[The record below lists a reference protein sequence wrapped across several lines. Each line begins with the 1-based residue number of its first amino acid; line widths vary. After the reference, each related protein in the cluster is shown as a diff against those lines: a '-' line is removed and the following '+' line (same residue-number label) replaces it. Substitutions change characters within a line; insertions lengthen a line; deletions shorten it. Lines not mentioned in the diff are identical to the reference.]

1 MLKKAGFVV
10 FRIPAFQKFFTFLFL
25 TLADIKIVK
34 MKKVFILVV
43 SCLCILTSCD
53 QPKEKKITNK
63 YIEEPHSFAQPNDAI
78 ITHLDLNIDVNFETE
93 VISGTATY
101 NIANNGATKIILD
114 AKYLDIDEVKAD
126 GEKTTFTL
134 GDMDEQLGQPLTII
148 IKETTKK
155 IAITYKT
162 TAKTEALQWLN
173 AQQTADKTSPFLFTQ
188 GQAIL
193 TRTWIPIQDSPQI
206 RITYN
211 ATVKVPLELMAVMSA
226 ENLKEKTTDGIYN
239 FKMAQPI
246 PAYLIALAI
255 GDIEYK
261 AISDRTGVYAE
272 KSMIDKVHTEF
283 LDMEK
288 MVLAAE
294 NLYGAYDW
302 EQFDIIVLP
311 PSFPFGGMENPRL
324 TFATPTV
331 IAGDKSLT
339 SLVAHELAH
348 SWSGNLVTNATWN
361 DFWLNEGFTVYF
373 EIRIM
378 EALYGK
384 ERANMLALI
393 GRQDL
398 DDELE
403 SLIDTPNDTKLKL
416 DLKGRNPDDG
426 MNSIAYDKGYLFL
439 RTLEEK
445 VGRKKMDAFLKSYF
459 KKNAFSTT
467 NTEDFITYLNTN
479 LLEKNNI
486 TFNTEEWIYKPGV
499 PDNAAIIQSNAFSS
513 VEKNL
518 QTFIETNTVDV
529 ITTNEWT
536 PQEWVHFIRNFP
548 EDIEIDQIQQ
558 LDDTFNFTESTN
570 SYISMVWYE
579 QSILNDYHG
588 NGVDSKIS
596 EFLNTV
602 GRRWYVTTLFKAFK
616 KADRIDDA
624 LTIYK
629 TARPNYHSV
638 TANTIDALLLYNP

>member
-1 MLKKAGFVV
+1 
-10 FRIPAFQKFFTFLFL
+10 
-25 TLADIKIVK
+25 
-34 MKKVFILVV
+34 MKKLFFLAIT
-43 SCLCILTSCD
+43 CLFTLSSCD
-53 QPKEKKITNK
+53 QPKEKMTAKT
-63 YIEEPHSFAQPNDAI
+63 YTEESHSYAQPNEAV
-78 ITHLDLNIDVNFETE
+78 ITHLDLDIDVDFEAQI
-93 VISGTATY
+93 ISGTATY
-101 NIANNGATKIILD
+101 DIVNNAASQIILD
-114 AKYLDIDEVKAD
+114 SKFLNIKEVTAD
-126 GEKTTFTL
+126 GKITKFQLGKMDKT
-134 GDMDEQLGQPLTII
+134 LGQPLII
-148 IKETTKK
+148 DIQEDTQK
-155 IAITYKT
+155 IAVIYNT
-162 TAKTEALQWLN
+162 TAQTEALQWLT
-173 AQQTADKTSPFLFTQ
+173 AQQTADKTNPFLFTQ

-211 ATVKVPLELMAVMSA
+211 ATVKVPSDLMAVMSA
-226 ENLKEKTTDGIYN
+226 ENPKEKTADGIYH
-239 FKMAQPI
+239 FKMEQPI

-272 KSMIDKVHTEF
+272 KSMLDKVHEEF
-283 LDMEK
+283 SDMER
-288 MVLAAE
+288 MVVAAE

-302 EQFDIIVLP
+302 EQFDVIVLP

-373 EIRIM
+373 ETRIM

-398 DDELE
+398 EDALE
-403 SLIDTPNDTKLKL
+403 SMKDSPNDTKLKL

-445 VGRKKMDAFLKSYF
+445 VGRDKMDAFLKSYF

-467 NTEDFITYLNTN
+467 NTEDFVTYLNAN

-486 TFNTEEWIYKPGV
+486 SFNTEEWIYQPGI
-499 PDNAAIIQSNAFSS
+499 PDNAAVIQSDAFSN
-513 VEKNL
+513 VEKTL
-518 QTFIETNTVDV
+518 QTFIDTNNIDV
-529 ITTNEWT
+529 AATSQWT
-536 PQEWVHFIRNFP
+536 PQEWVHFVRNFP
-548 EDIEIDQIQQ
+548 EDITIEQMQE
-558 LDDTFNFTESTN
+558 LDNRFDFTVSTN
-570 SYISMVWYE
+570 SYINMVWYE
-579 QSILNDYHG
+579 QSILHGYHG
-588 NGVDSKIS
+588 NNVDSKIA

-616 KADRIDDA
+616 KANRTEEAIA
-624 LTIYK
+624 IYK

-638 TANTIDALLLYNP
+638 TANTVDELLGVGSK

>member
-1 MLKKAGFVV
+1 MA
-10 FRIPAFQKFFTFLFL
+10 T
-25 TLADIKIVK
+25 
-34 MKKVFILVV
+34 
-43 SCLCILTSCD
+43 LTSCNKSQEMD
-53 QPKEKKITNK
+53 KEKTNAK
-63 YIEEPHSFAQPNDAI
+63 TYMEEFHSYAQPNDAV
-78 ITHLDLNIDVNFETE
+78 ITHLDLDIDVNFDTQ

-101 NIANNGATKIILD
+101 DVVNNGATAIILD
-114 AKYLDIDEVKAD
+114 AKYLEIIAVKAD
-126 GEKTTFTL
+126 GKETRFQL
-134 GDMDEQLGQPLTII
+134 GTMDESLGQPLRIE
-148 IKETTKK
+148 IKESTNK
-155 IAITYKT
+155 IAITYRT
-162 TAKTEALQWLN
+162 TAQTEALQWLT
-173 AQQTADKTSPFLFTQ
+173 AQQTADKTNPFLFTQ

-206 RITYN
+206 RITYE
-211 ATVKVPLELMAVMSA
+211 AKVQVPSNLMAVMSA
-226 ENLKEKTTDGIYN
+226 ENPKEKTADGIYH
-239 FKMAQPI
+239 FKMVQPI

-272 KSMIDKVHTEF
+272 KSMLDKVHSEF
-283 LDMEK
+283 SDMEK
-288 MVLAAE
+288 MVVTAE

-302 EQFDIIVLP
+302 EQFDVIVLP

-384 ERANMLALI
+384 ERADMLALI

-398 DDELE
+398 EDELE
-403 SLIDTPNDTKLKL
+403 SLKDSPNDTKLKL

-445 VGRKKMDAFLKSYF
+445 VGREQMDGFLKSYF

-479 LLEKNNI
+479 LLDKNNI
-486 TFNTEEWIYKPGV
+486 TFNTEEWIYQPGV
-499 PDNAAIIQSNAFSS
+499 PDNAAIIESDAFTR
-513 VEKNL
+513 VEKVL
-518 QTFIETNTVDV
+518 QTFVETNTIDAS
-529 ITTNEWT
+529 ITTTWT
-536 PQEWVHFIRNFP
+536 PQEWVHFVRNFP
-548 EDIEIDQIQQ
+548 EDITLEQLQQ
-558 LDDTFNFTESTN
+558 LDDTFYFTDSTN

-579 QSILNDYHG
+579 QSIIKGYHG
-588 NGVDSKIS
+588 NKVDSKIS

-616 KADRIDDA
+616 KTDRIEEA

-638 TANTIDALLLYNP
+638 TSNTIDELLGL

>member
-1 MLKKAGFVV
+1 MKKA
-10 FRIPAFQKFFTFLFL
+10 
-25 TLADIKIVK
+25 
-34 MKKVFILVV
+34 FILAV
-43 SCLCILTSCD
+43 SCICILTSCE

-63 YIEEPHSFAQPNDAI
+63 YTEEPHSFAQPNNAI
-78 ITHLDLNIDVNFETE
+78 ITHLDLNIDVNFNTH

-101 NIANNGATKIILD
+101 NIVNNGATEIILD
-114 AKYLDIDEVKAD
+114 AKHLDISEVKAD
-126 GEKTTFTL
+126 GKETTFTL
-134 GDMDEQLGQPLTII
+134 GDMDEQLGQPLTIV

-162 TAKTEALQWLN
+162 TSKTEALQWLN
-173 AQQTADKTSPFLFTQ
+173 AQQTADKTHPFLFTQ

-211 ATVKVPLELMAVMSA
+211 ATVKVPSDLMAVMSA
-226 ENLKEKTTDGIYN
+226 ENPKKKTADGIYN
-239 FKMAQPI
+239 FKMVQPI

-272 KSMIDKVHTEF
+272 KSMIDKVFHEF
-283 LDMEK
+283 SDMEK

-294 NLYGAYDW
+294 KLYGAYDW
-302 EQFDIIVLP
+302 EQFDVIVLP

-398 DDELE
+398 DEELE
-403 SLIDTPNDTKLKL
+403 SLKDTPNDTKLKL
-416 DLKGRNPDDG
+416 DLKGRSPDDG
-426 MNSIAYDKGYLFL
+426 MNSIAYDEGYLFL

-479 LLEKNNI
+479 LLEKNDI
-486 TFNTEEWIYKPGV
+486 TFNTKEWIYEPGV
-499 PDNAAIIQSNAFSS
+499 PDNAAIIQSDAFSS
-513 VEKNL
+513 VEKIL
-518 QTFIETNTVDV
+518 QTFIDTKTIDSTSTNR
-529 ITTNEWT
+529 WT
-536 PQEWVHFIRNFP
+536 PQEWVHFVRNFP
-548 EDIEIDQIQQ
+548 EDIKIEQMQQ

-579 QSILNDYHG
+579 QSILNGYHG
-588 NGVDSKIS
+588 NKVDSKIS

-616 KADRIDDA
+616 KADRIDEG

-638 TANTIDALLLYNP
+638 TTNTVDALLGYNI

>member
-1 MLKKAGFVV
+1 MKKA
-10 FRIPAFQKFFTFLFL
+10 II
-25 TLADIKIVK
+25 LA
-34 MKKVFILVV
+34 V
-43 SCLCILTSCD
+43 SCLCILTNCK
-53 QPKEKKITNK
+53 QPKTPMTLKT
-63 YIEEPHSFAQPNDAI
+63 YEEELHSFAQPNKAV
-78 ITHLDLNIDVNFETE
+78 ITHLDLNIDVNFDTHI
-93 VISGTATY
+93 ISGTATY
-101 NIANNGATKIILD
+101 NIANNGASEIILD
-114 AKYLDIDEVKAD
+114 SKYLDIEAITAD
-126 GEKTTFTL
+126 GKKTTFTL
-134 GDMDEQLGQPLTII
+134 GSFDENLGQPLAIS
-148 IKETTKK
+148 IKETTQK
-155 IAITYKT
+155 IAIKYRT

-173 AQQTADKTSPFLFTQ
+173 AQQTADKTNPFLFTQ

-211 ATVKVPLELMAVMSA
+211 ATVKVPKNLMAVMSA
-226 ENLKEKTTDGIYN
+226 QNPQEKTADGMYH

-261 AISDRTGVYAE
+261 AISSRTGVYAE
-272 KSMIDKVHTEF
+272 KSMIDKVQAEF
-283 LDMEK
+283 SDMEK
-288 MVLAAE
+288 MVVAAE
-294 NLYGAYDW
+294 NLYGAYSW
-302 EQFDIIVLP
+302 EQFDVIVLP

-398 DDELE
+398 DEELE
-403 SLIDTPNDTKLKL
+403 SLKETPNDTKLKL
-416 DLKGRNPDDG
+416 DLKGRSPDDG

-445 VGRKKMDAFLKSYF
+445 VGREKMDAFLKSYF

-479 LLEKNNI
+479 LLEKNSI
-486 TFNTEEWIYKPGV
+486 TFNTDEWIYQPGV
-499 PDNAAIIQSNAFSS
+499 PSNAAIIQSNAFST
-513 VEKNL
+513 VEKTL
-518 QTFIETNTVDV
+518 QSFVDTNGIDTN
-529 ITTNEWT
+529 ITKQWT
-536 PQEWVHFIRNFP
+536 PQEWVHFIRNFQ
-548 EDIEIDQIQQ
+548 EDIKIEQLQQ
-558 LDDTFNFTESTN
+558 LDDTFNFTGSTN

-579 QSILNDYHG
+579 QSILNNYHG
-588 NGVDSKIS
+588 NQVDSKIS

-616 KADRIDDA
+616 RADRLNEA
-624 LTIYK
+624 LLIYK
-629 TARPNYHSV
+629 KARPNYHAV
-638 TANTIDALLLYNP
+638 TANTIDGLLGFGV

>member
-1 MLKKAGFVV
+1 
-10 FRIPAFQKFFTFLFL
+10 
-25 TLADIKIVK
+25 
-34 MKKVFILVV
+34 MKKVFFLAITFL
-43 SCLCILTSCD
+43 LILTSCN
-53 QPKEKKITNK
+53 QPKEKMTSKTYIT
-63 YIEEPHSFAQPNDAI
+63 ETHSFAQPNDAV
-78 ITHLDLNIDVNFETE
+78 ITHLDLDIDVNFDTQ

-101 NIANNGATKIILD
+101 DIVNNGASQIILD
-114 AKYLDIDEVKAD
+114 SKFLDIKEVTAN
-126 GEKTTFTL
+126 GATTKFQL
-134 GDMDEQLGQPLTII
+134 GKMEETLGQPLTIDI
-148 IKETTKK
+148 QEDTQK
-155 IAITYKT
+155 IAITYNT
-162 TAKTEALQWLN
+162 TAQTEALQWLT
-173 AQQTADKTSPFLFTQ
+173 AQQTADKTNPFLFTQ

-211 ATVKVPLELMAVMSA
+211 ATVKVPSELMAVMSA
-226 ENLKEKTTDGIYN
+226 ENPKEKTADGIYH
-239 FKMAQPI
+239 FKMEQPI

-272 KSMIDKVHTEF
+272 KSMLQKVHVEF
-283 LDMEK
+283 SDMEK
-288 MVLAAE
+288 MVVAAE

-302 EQFDIIVLP
+302 EQFDVIVLP

-398 DDELE
+398 EDVLE
-403 SLIDTPNDTKLKL
+403 SMKDNPNDTKLKL

-445 VGRKKMDAFLKSYF
+445 VGRGKMDTFLKSYF

-467 NTEDFITYLNTN
+467 NTEDFVTYLNAN
-479 LLEKNNI
+479 LLESNNVS
-486 TFNTEEWIYKPGV
+486 FNTEEWIYQPGI
-499 PDNAAIIQSNAFSS
+499 PDNAAVIQSDAFSN
-513 VEKNL
+513 VEKTL
-518 QTFIETNTVDV
+518 QTFIETDNIDV
-529 ITTNEWT
+529 AATRQWT
-536 PQEWVHFIRNFP
+536 PQEWVYFIRNFP
-548 EDIEIDQIQQ
+548 EDITIEQMQE
-558 LDDTFNFTESTN
+558 LDNRFDFTVSTN
-570 SYISMVWYE
+570 SYINMVWYE
-579 QSILNDYHG
+579 QSILHGYHG
-588 NGVDSKIS
+588 NNVDSKIA

-616 KADRIDDA
+616 KVDRTEEAIA
-624 LTIYK
+624 IYK

-638 TANTIDALLLYNP
+638 TANTVDELLGVGLK

>member
-1 MLKKAGFVV
+1 MKRALILAITCFTILTNCKQPEEKK
-10 FRIPAFQKFFTFLFL
+10 L
-25 TLADIKIVK
+25 
-34 MKKVFILVV
+34 MKK
-43 SCLCILTSCD
+43 
-53 QPKEKKITNK
+53 
-63 YIEEPHSFAQPNDAI
+63 YAEELHSFAQPNNAVV
-78 ITHLDLNIDVNFETE
+78 THLDLNIDVDFDSQIIT
-93 VISGTATY
+93 GTATY
-101 NIANNGATKIILD
+101 NITNNGASEIILD
-114 AKYLDIDEVKAD
+114 AKYLEISEVKAD
-126 GEKTTFTL
+126 DEETTFVL
-134 GDMDEQLGQPLTII
+134 GDMNEQLGQPLTIA
-148 IKETTKK
+148 IKENTKK

-173 AQQTADKTSPFLFTQ
+173 AQQTADKTNPFLFTQ

-211 ATVKVPLELMAVMSA
+211 ATVKVPSDLMAVMSA
-226 ENLKEKTTDGIYN
+226 ENPKEKATDGIYH

-272 KSMIDKVHTEF
+272 KSMIEKVHTEF
-283 LDMEK
+283 SDMDK
-288 MVLAAE
+288 MVFAAE

-403 SLIDTPNDTKLKL
+403 ALKDAPNDTKLKL
-416 DLKGRNPDDG
+416 DLEGRNPDDG

-445 VGRKKMDAFLKSYF
+445 VGREKMDAFLSAYF

-467 NTEDFITYLNTN
+467 NTEDFITYLDSN
-479 LLEKNNI
+479 LLNENNI
-486 TFNTEEWIYKPGV
+486 TFNTKEWIYEPGI
-499 PDNAAIIQSNAFSS
+499 PDNAVIIQSNAFSA
-513 VEKNL
+513 VENIL
-518 QTFIETNTVDV
+518 QVFMETNTIDTS
-529 ITTNEWT
+529 ITNQWT
-536 PQEWVHFIRNFP
+536 PQESVHFVRNIP
-548 EDIEIDQIQQ
+548 EGIEINQMQK
-558 LDDTFNFTESTN
+558 LDAIFNFTASTN

-579 QSILNDYHG
+579 QSILNGYHG
-588 NGVDSKIS
+588 NEVDVKIS

-616 KADRIDDA
+616 KADRVDDA
-624 LTIYK
+624 LVIYK
-629 TARPNYHSV
+629 TSRPNYHSV
-638 TANTIDALLLYNP
+638 TSNTVDELLSYKE

>member
-1 MLKKAGFVV
+1 MKKAL
-10 FRIPAFQKFFTFLFL
+10 ILAITCFTIL
-25 TLADIKIVK
+25 TNCKQPEEKKL
-34 MKKVFILVV
+34 MKK
-43 SCLCILTSCD
+43 
-53 QPKEKKITNK
+53 
-63 YIEEPHSFAQPNDAI
+63 YAEELHSHAQPNNAV
-78 ITHLDLNIDVNFETE
+78 ITHLDLNIDVDFNSQIIT
-93 VISGTATY
+93 GTATY
-101 NIANNGATKIILD
+101 NINNNGTSEIILD
-114 AKYLDIDEVKAD
+114 AKYLEISEVKAD
-126 GEKTTFTL
+126 NEKTTFTL
-134 GDMDEQLGQPLTII
+134 GDMDEQLGQPLTIA
-148 IKETTKK
+148 IKENTKK

-173 AQQTADKTSPFLFTQ
+173 AQQTADKTNPFLFTQ

-211 ATVKVPLELMAVMSA
+211 ATVKVPTELMAVMSA
-226 ENLKEKTTDGIYN
+226 ENPKEKSTDGIYN

-272 KSMIDKVHTEF
+272 KSMIEKVHTEF
-283 LDMEK
+283 SDMDK
-288 MVLAAE
+288 MVFAAE

-403 SLIDTPNDTKLKL
+403 ALKDAPNDTKLKL
-416 DLKGRNPDDG
+416 DLEGRNPDDG

-445 VGRKKMDAFLKSYF
+445 VGREKMDAFLSAYF

-486 TFNTEEWIYKPGV
+486 TFNTKEWIYEPGI
-499 PDNAAIIQSNAFSS
+499 PNNAAIIQSNAFSA
-513 VEKNL
+513 VEKVL
-518 QTFIETNTVDV
+518 ETFMETNTID
-529 ITTNEWT
+529 TSLTNQWT
-536 PQEWVHFIRNFP
+536 PQESVHFVRNIP
-548 EDIEIDQIQQ
+548 EGIEVNQMQK
-558 LDDTFNFTESTN
+558 LDDIFNFTASTN

-579 QSILNDYHG
+579 QSILNGYHG
-588 NGVDSKIS
+588 NKVDAKIS

-616 KADRIDDA
+616 KADRVDEA
-624 LTIYK
+624 LVIYK
-629 TARPNYHSV
+629 TSRPNYHSV
-638 TANTIDALLLYNP
+638 TANTVDDLLN

>member
-1 MLKKAGFVV
+1 
-10 FRIPAFQKFFTFLFL
+10 
-25 TLADIKIVK
+25 
-34 MKKVFILVV
+34 MKKVFFLAITFL
-43 SCLCILTSCD
+43 LILTSCN
-53 QPKEKKITNK
+53 QPKEKMTSKTYIT
-63 YIEEPHSFAQPNDAI
+63 ETHSFAQPNDAV
-78 ITHLDLNIDVNFETE
+78 ITHLDLDIDVNFDTQ

-101 NIANNGATKIILD
+101 DIVNNGASQIILD
-114 AKYLDIDEVKAD
+114 SKFLDIKEVTAN
-126 GEKTTFTL
+126 GATTKFQL
-134 GDMDEQLGQPLTII
+134 GKMEETLGQPLTIAI
-148 IKETTKK
+148 QEDTQK
-155 IAITYKT
+155 IAITYNT
-162 TAKTEALQWLN
+162 TAQTEALQWLT
-173 AQQTADKTSPFLFTQ
+173 AQQTADKTNPFLFTQ

-211 ATVKVPLELMAVMSA
+211 ATVKVPSELMAVMSA
-226 ENLKEKTTDGIYN
+226 ENPKEKTADGIYH
-239 FKMAQPI
+239 FKMIQPI

-272 KSMIDKVHTEF
+272 KSMLQKVHVEF
-283 LDMEK
+283 SDMEK
-288 MVLAAE
+288 MVVAAE

-302 EQFDIIVLP
+302 EQFDVIVLP

-373 EIRIM
+373 ETRIM

-398 DDELE
+398 EDALE
-403 SLIDTPNDTKLKL
+403 SMKDSPNDTKLKL

-445 VGRKKMDAFLKSYF
+445 VGRGKMDTFLKSYF

-467 NTEDFITYLNTN
+467 NTEDFVTYLNAN
-479 LLEKNNI
+479 LLESNNVS
-486 TFNTEEWIYKPGV
+486 FNTEEWIYQPGI
-499 PDNAAIIQSNAFSS
+499 PDNASVIQSDAFSN
-513 VEKNL
+513 VEKTL
-518 QTFIETNTVDV
+518 QTFIETDNIDV
-529 ITTNEWT
+529 AATRQWT
-536 PQEWVHFIRNFP
+536 PQEWVYFIRNFP
-548 EDIEIDQIQQ
+548 EDITIEQMQE
-558 LDDTFNFTESTN
+558 LDNRFDFTVSTN
-570 SYISMVWYE
+570 SYINMVWYE
-579 QSILNDYHG
+579 QSILHGYHG
-588 NGVDSKIS
+588 NNVDSKIA

-616 KADRIDDA
+616 KVDRTEEAIA
-624 LTIYK
+624 IYK

-638 TANTIDALLLYNP
+638 TANTVDELLGVGLK

>member
-1 MLKKAGFVV
+1 MKKALILVL
-10 FRIPAFQKFFTFLFL
+10 ISIL
-25 TLADIKIVK
+25 TLASCQETKKEITSTK
-34 MKKVFILVV
+34 MYAVEL
-43 SCLCILTSCD
+43 
-53 QPKEKKITNK
+53 
-63 YIEEPHSFAQPNDAI
+63 HSFAVPDDAV
-78 ITHLDLNIDVNFETE
+78 TTQLNLDIDVDFDTQ
-93 VISGTATY
+93 VISGTASYDIT
-101 NIANNGATKIILD
+101 NNGASQIILD
-114 AKYLDIDEVKAD
+114 SKFLDIKDVTAN
-126 GEKTTFTL
+126 GVKTTFKL
-134 GDMDEQLGQPLTII
+134 GKMNEKLGQSLTID
-148 IKETTKK
+148 IKESTTK
-155 IAITYKT
+155 IAITYNT
-162 TAKTEALQWLN
+162 TAQTEALQWLN
-173 AQQTADKTSPFLFTQ
+173 AQQTADKTHPFLFTQ

-206 RITYN
+206 RITYD
-211 ATVKVPLELMAVMSA
+211 AIVKVPKELMAVMSA
-226 ENLKEKTTDGIYN
+226 ENPKEKNANGVYN
-239 FKMAQPI
+239 FKMEQPI

-261 AISDRTGVYAE
+261 GISNRTGVYAE
-272 KSMIDKVHTEF
+272 KSMIEKVHTEF
-283 LDMEK
+283 SDMEK

-302 EQFDIIVLP
+302 EQFDVIVLP

-398 DDELE
+398 EDELE
-403 SLIDTPNDTKLKL
+403 ALKETPNDTKLKL

-445 VGRKKMDAFLKSYF
+445 VGRTEMDAFLKSYF

-486 TFNTEEWIYKPGV
+486 TFNTDEWIYQPGV
-499 PDNAAIIQSNAFSS
+499 PENAAIIESDAFSN
-513 VEKNL
+513 VEKTL
-518 QTFIETNTVDV
+518 QNFINTNKIDVDV
-529 ITTNEWT
+529 TAKWT
-536 PQEWVHFIRNFP
+536 PQEWVHFVRNFP
-548 EDIEIDQIQQ
+548 EDISVDQMQK
-558 LDDTFNFTESTN
+558 LDNTFSLTESTN
-570 SYISMVWYE
+570 SYIAMVWYE
-579 QSILNDYHG
+579 QSILNNYHG
-588 NGVDSKIS
+588 NNVDTNIS

-602 GRRWYVTTLFKAFK
+602 GRRWYVTTLFNAFAKAERK
-616 KADRIDDA
+616 QEA
-624 LTIYK
+624 LEIYK
-629 TARPNYHSV
+629 TARANYHSV
-638 TANTIDALLLYNP
+638 TANTVDEMLGL